1 MSKEGDFDDIID
13 DLGGLGKY
21 QIRLLVLLLGPL
33 FFIMPFPLLH
43 QVFVLHSPLHTCIH
57 PDRLTP
63 ETVGIDNITIW
74 QKLFVPEEM
83 LPTYEMGPSQCNY
96 YNYSNEMVQYIREN
110 YEGLMLDQ
118 NTTNK
123 IQTEAGLAACSA
135 WTYDTS
141 EFWDTAVTENNWVC
155 QKAHYTPDLYTL
167 AVVGLILGTFVF
179 SAVADFFGRKT
190 SFYVGTASVIV
201 FTLCMIPT
209 SHNFHIFAFFK
220 VMAAFGMLP
229 LFQSPLNILC
239 EISNISK
246 RGLVICYA
254 CIAWSL
260 GNIAFPLV
268 GYLIASWRML
278 KIVSVA
284 PLAFLFFTW
293 KLLPESPRWLVSKG
307 RTKEATSILRKI
319 AETNRVDP
327 PADLAARVEKLS
339 ESTKEQSMGYLSLF
353 GSPVLALRTVLMT
366 IGFTASA
373 FVYYQMVINV
383 SNMAGNT
390 FLNLFLLG
398 LVEGPGNLMGTFGAD
413 WVGRRWTHSGLLFFN
428 SCLFAI
434 VMALVEFQH
443 TAWWGP
449 GVIAFLCMFLKM
461 NISATFVVA
470 YIQAMEVFPT
480 CVRQSGIGFCSF
492 ISQTISIGGPYVIHL
507 SSVDPR
513 YPYLVMF
520 LICILGAVSTSFL
533 PETVG
538 AKLPETLEDANQF
551 GRSDKYLSFKPNR
564 SGAYQE
570 PPEQKQIYKGKSDLY

>member
-1 MSKEGDFDDIID
+1 
-13 DLGGLGKY
+13 
-21 QIRLLVLLLGPL
+21 
-33 FFIMPFPLLH
+33 
-43 QVFVLHSPLHTCIH
+43 
-57 PDRLTP
+57 
-63 ETVGIDNITIW
+63 
-74 QKLFVPEEM
+74 
-83 LPTYEMGPSQCNY
+83 
-96 YNYSNEMVQYIREN
+96 MVQYIREN
-110 YEGLMLDQ
+110 YEGLILDQ

-434 VMALVEFQH
+434 VMALVEFQY
-443 TAWWGP
+443 TTWWGP

-520 LICILGAVSTSFL
+520 LICLLGAVSTSFL

-551 GRSDKYLSFKPNR
+551 GRSDRYLSFKPNR